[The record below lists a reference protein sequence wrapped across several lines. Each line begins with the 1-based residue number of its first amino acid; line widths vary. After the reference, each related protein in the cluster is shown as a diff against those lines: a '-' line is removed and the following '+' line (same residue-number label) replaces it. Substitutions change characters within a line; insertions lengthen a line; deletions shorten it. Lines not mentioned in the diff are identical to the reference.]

1 LLEVQGIASLF
12 DVISGSDPDDA
23 APHPGKDAIIAS
35 ALDRLALPGWDAV
48 MVGDRHFDVDG
59 ATRCGIPCIG
69 VSWGYAPDGELVEAG
84 AEVVV
89 DTAEELR
96 EAIDDALGRDG

>member
-1 LLEVQGIASLF
+1 
-12 DVISGSDPDDA
+12 
-23 APHPGKDAIIAS
+23 
-35 ALDRLALPGWDAV
+35 
-48 MVGDRHFDVDG
+48 
-59 ATRCGIPCIG
+59 